1 MPHAPEDKPWDHL
14 LHFQAAF
21 SEVAVTIPSFICREH
36 LVQARADSMY
46 NVLETTE
53 YTCTVPVCSIKELPS
68 TQEASLLEVLL

>member
-14 LHFQAAF
+14 LHPQAAF
-21 SEVAVTIPSFICREH
+21 SEVAVAIPSFICREH

-53 YTCTVPVCSIKELPS
+53 
-68 TQEASLLEVLL
+68 